1 MSTVAERLVTAAM
14 EYLGTPFVHQG
25 RLPGAAMDCVAVPLL
40 AARAAGVEV
49 PDFVI
54 YGARPNA
61 EHLLRELAQ
70 RCSHVDH
77 AELLPG
83 DVLLFKIKGQP
94 AHFAVFD
101 GSCMIHA
108 DERRGAV
115 VRCPISD
122 NWLRRLHSVWRVP
135 NG

>member
-1 MSTVAERLVTAAM
+1 MTTVAERLVSAAM

-40 AARAAGVEV
+40 AARAAGVDV
-49 PDFVI
+49 PDFVV
-54 YGARPNA
+54 YGPRPNA
-61 EHLLRELAQ
+61 QHLLRELAD
-70 RCSHVDH
+70 RCALVD
-77 AELLPG
+77 ASQLEAG
-83 DVLLFKIKGQP
+83 DILLFRIKGQP
-94 AHFAVFD
+94 AHFGVFD

-115 VRCPISD
+115 VRCPIGLQ
-122 NWLRRLHSVWRVP
+122 WQKRLHSVWRVR